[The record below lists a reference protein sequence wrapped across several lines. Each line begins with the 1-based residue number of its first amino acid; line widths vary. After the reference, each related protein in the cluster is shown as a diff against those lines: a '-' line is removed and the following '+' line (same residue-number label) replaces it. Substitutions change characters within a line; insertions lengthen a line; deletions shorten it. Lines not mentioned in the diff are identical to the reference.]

1 MSKEQLM
8 GAWLAA
14 KEAERI
20 AIEHRRKTEDE
31 LLELLGFDPTHE
43 GVAKYMGDNID
54 GTQFAVKITGRLN
67 RKIDA
72 DKLNE
77 VAAENG
83 LQDHL
88 STLFRWKPEINMA
101 VWKAADA
108 SITGPLLDAITTTPG
123 RPSFSITAIAIE
135 D

>member
-1 MSKEQLM
+1 MRKELLIQ
-8 GAWLAA
+8 GWLDA
-14 KEAERI
+14 KEAERR
-20 AIEHRRKTEDE
+20 ATETRRQIEDDM
-31 LLELLGFDPTHE
+31 LEEFGFDVAHE
-43 GVAKYMGDNID
+43 GVVNYAGQNVD
-54 GTQFAVKITGRLN
+54 GQGFNVKLTGRLN

-108 SITGPLLDAITTTPG
+108 SITDPLLDAITTTPG
-123 RPSFSITAIAIE
+123 RPSFSITTVE
-135 D
+135 E

>member
-1 MSKEQLM
+1 MLKELLIE
-8 GAWLAA
+8 GWLSA
-14 KEAERI
+14 KEAERR
-20 AIEHRRKTEDE
+20 ATEKRRQIEDDLIEQ
-31 LLELLGFDPTHE
+31 LGFEPTYE
-43 GVAKYMGDNID
+43 GVANYMGDNID
-54 GTQFAVKITGRLN
+54 GTRFAVKITGRLN

-123 RPSFSITAIAIE
+123 RPSFSITAIE